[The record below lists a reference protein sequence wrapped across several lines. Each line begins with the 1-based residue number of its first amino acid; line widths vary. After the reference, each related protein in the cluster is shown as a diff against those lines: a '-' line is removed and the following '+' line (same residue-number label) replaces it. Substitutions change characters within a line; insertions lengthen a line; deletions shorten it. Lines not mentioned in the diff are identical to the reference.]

1 MRFSVFS
8 QATPSKAFLLDA
20 ALLLAL
26 LPHLFTLKL
35 PMLVYLLLALL
46 FILKK
51 KSSKAVL
58 LAFGLLG
65 PLAIAASFFADYN
78 FTNFSRLLVF
88 VSVILSLL
96 IYALVLQRLTRSIN
110 FYLLIS
116 PALLMVLSF
125 FFYNSIGMLFYALFT
140 LFCFTFLLLY
150 ARMKSALANVLRI
163 NTLLYLF
170 SLPLV
175 VLLFLSFPRISY
187 KNASFGFKA
196 EIGKRTGHDG
206 TMYLDSNALLV
217 PSPKLVMEVSFDIEV
232 PPDRTLYFRGSTLY
246 VDKGTQWERGE
257 LQRAKSEVTGSGKI
271 VNYSVKLY
279 PHHKRWLYMLDVPLL
294 RVDKSRIDQD
304 FITLFDK
311 PLEEIIYYEGRSALN
326 FSLFQEPSTLHKDAL
341 SVDTARDNRSYE
353 ALQKAVDPQAKDEV
367 KAAQLMQFFS
377 SLNLSYSLKPKETD
391 LAHPVDSFLF
401 DSKVGYCVHFAAAFA
416 NSARMVGLPS
426 RIVTGYKADRANS
439 INNYLLVKESDAHA
453 WVELYLNGKGWT
465 RFEPTASAKQ
475 ILSVDNTADSGGY
488 SPASTTDSTLQ
499 KLFKQANIYYM
510 YSRYIINA
518 WVLNYTRSK
527 QMALLDEL
535 LNNTLFLL
543 KFVATIAGLVLVSV
557 MLFVVL
563 HRREYGDP
571 LVREMQVLMRIL
583 KKEGFVRASGETMSD
598 FLQRVAASQSR
609 YSALLAISA
618 LYHQQRYGNKEEPAS
633 KKLRA
638 AILAFKKSL

>member
-1 MRFSVFS
+1 MRFSAFS
-8 QATPSKAFLLDA
+8 QATPSKVFLLDA
-20 ALLLAL
+20 ALFLAL

-35 PMLVYLLLALL
+35 PMLVYLLLALF

-65 PLAIAASFFADYN
+65 PLAIAASFFAEYN
-78 FTNFSRLLVF
+78 FSNFSRLLVF
-88 VSVILSLL
+88 VSGILSLL

-125 FFYNSIGMLFYALFT
+125 FFFNSIGMLFYALFT

-150 ARMKSALANVLRI
+150 ARMMSSFARVLRI

-170 SLPLV
+170 SLPIV
-175 VLLFLSFPRISY
+175 VLLFLSFPRISH

-196 EIGKRTGHDG
+196 EISKRTGHDG

-217 PSPKLVMEVSFDIEV
+217 PSPKLVMEVSFDTQV
-232 PPDRTLYFRGSTLY
+232 PPDNTLYFRGSTLY

-257 LQRAKSEVTGSGKI
+257 LQRAKSEVSGRENI

-279 PHHKRWLYMLDVPLL
+279 PHHKRWLYMLDVPIS
-294 RVDKSRIDQD
+294 RVDKSRMDQD

-311 PLEEIIYYEGRSALN
+311 PLEETTYYKGRSALE
-326 FSLFQEPSTLHKDAL
+326 FDLAQEPSTLHKDAL
-341 SVDTARDNRSYE
+341 SVDTARDKRSYE
-353 ALQKAVDPQAKDEV
+353 ALQKAVDPQAVDEV

-377 SLNLSYSLKPKETD
+377 SLNLSYALKPKEID
-391 LAHPVDSFLF
+391 LAYPVDSFLF

-426 RIVTGYKADRANS
+426 RIVTGYKADRSNS
-439 INNYLLVKESDAHA
+439 INTYLLVKESDAHA
-453 WVELYLNGKGWT
+453 WVELYLSGKGWT
-465 RFEPTASAKQ
+465 RFEPTATAKQ

-488 SPASTTDSTLQ
+488 SSASSSDSTLQ

-535 LNNTLFLL
+535 LNNTFFLL
-543 KFVATIAGLVLVSV
+543 KFVAAIAALVFVSV
-557 MLFVVL
+557 LLFVVL
-563 HRREYGDP
+563 QKKQYGDP
-571 LVREMQVLMRIL
+571 LVREMQVLMRLL
-583 KKEGFVRASGETMSD
+583 KKEGFVRTSGETMSD
-598 FLQRVAASQSR
+598 FLQRVAKAQSR
-609 YSALLAISA
+609 YRALLDISS
-618 LYHQQRYGNKEEPAS
+618 LYHRQRYGKEEPEN
-633 KKLRA
+633 KKLHSE
-638 AILAFKKSL
+638 ILAFKKSL

>member
-1 MRFSVFS
+1 MRFSAFS
-8 QATPSKAFLLDA
+8 HATLSKAFLLDA

-35 PMLVYLLLALL
+35 PMLAYLLLALL
-46 FILKK
+46 FIIKK
-51 KSSKAVL
+51 KSSKTVL

-78 FTNFSRLLVF
+78 FTSFSRLLVF

-125 FFYNSIGMLFYALFT
+125 FFFNSIGMLFYALFT

-150 ARMKSALANVLRI
+150 ARMKSSFAKVLRI
-163 NTLLYLF
+163 NALLYLF
-170 SLPLV
+170 SLPIV

-196 EIGKRTGHDG
+196 EISKRTGHDG

-217 PSPKLVMEVSFDIEV
+217 PSPKLVMEVSFDTEV
-232 PPDRTLYFRGSTLY
+232 PPDNTLYFRGSTLY

-257 LQRAKSEVTGSGKI
+257 LQRARSELVQSGKI

-279 PHHKRWLYMLDVPLL
+279 PHHKRWLYMLDVPLV

-311 PLEEIIYYEGRSALN
+311 PLEETAYYQGRSALE
-326 FSLFQEPSTLHKDAL
+326 FGLFQEPSTLHKDAL
-341 SVDTARDNRSYE
+341 LVDTTRDQRSYE
-353 ALQKAVDPQAKDEV
+353 ALQDAVDPQARDEV

-377 SLNLSYSLKPKETD
+377 SLNLSYSLKPKEID

-401 DSKVGYCVHFAAAFA
+401 DSKIGYCVHFAAAFA
-416 NSARMVGLPS
+416 NTARMVGLPS
-426 RIVTGYKADRANS
+426 RIVTGYKADRSNS
-439 INNYLLVKESDAHA
+439 INTYLLVKESDAHA
-453 WVELYLNGKGWT
+453 WVEIYLSGKGWT
-465 RFEPTASAKQ
+465 RFEPTATAKQ
-475 ILSVDNTADSGGY
+475 ILSADSAADSGGY
-488 SPASTTDSTLQ
+488 SPAVSTDSTLQ

-535 LNNTLFLL
+535 LSNTLFLL
-543 KFVATIAGLVLVSV
+543 KFIAAIAGLVFVSV
-557 MLFVVL
+557 LLFVML
-563 HRREYGDP
+563 QRKEYSDP

-583 KKEGFVRASGETMSD
+583 KKEGFVRTSGETMSN
-598 FLQRVAASQSR
+598 FLQKIAASQSR
-609 YSALLAISA
+609 YSGLLAISS
-618 LYHQQRYGNKEEPAS
+618 LYHQQRYGKAEPES
-633 KKLRA
+633 KKLRS